1 MDPESHAFLMLYP
14 LNVLNQVEKFKTKY
28 GLHPFSEITLESLDS
43 LTFVVK
49 TPSVETNDNGKKDS
63 TEISYKDFEHLSG
76 TAKSTALRDRGLC
89 VRCGEE
95 MHLEGEIF
103 HQITT
108 QCHNY
113 QCTGHISEVCGKSR
127 NLRK

>member
-76 TAKSTALRDRGLC
+76 TGVGKFWFLGGLFC
-89 VRCGEE
+89 
-95 MHLEGEIF
+95 LSF
-103 HQITT
+103 
-108 QCHNY
+108 
-113 QCTGHISEVCGKSR
+113 TGFFPNWPKD
-127 NLRK
+127 KPD